1 MWNHNNLVALGAC
14 LLLAGCAVGPN
25 FIPPSPPPVDRY
37 TSGPQPTRTV
47 AADSEVQTFENG
59 AQVAQDWWQLFKSPQ
74 LDAVIKEAVAQ
85 NHCLEAALARLR
97 QSQQTLKAGYGV
109 FFPQFQTSFAAEREK
124 FSPAQFGTALP
135 GSTFNLY
142 TATASVSYMLD
153 VFGGQRRN
161 VENLAAQVHYQK
173 YTAMAANHTL
183 LGNVINAAIAAAG
196 YKAQIEAT
204 EKLIGLEKEQVG
216 LTESQVK
223 AGLTPYANVLSL
235 QAQLAATEATLPTL
249 GQNLSKSQHLLTALV
264 GYVPAQWS
272 PPDFNL
278 ADFKLPRELPVTIP
292 SELVRQ
298 RPDILASEAQVHSAS
313 ANIGVATAALFP
325 SFTLSADI
333 GKNITDITRFFSS
346 AAGNF
351 WSFGAT
357 VAQPVFKGGTLW
369 FQRQAA
375 IEAYQ
380 ASLADYRQV
389 VVNAFQQVADTLR
402 ALEHDAQLVKA
413 QAEALSA
420 AQQALELVQ
429 ANYSSGMVNYLQ
441 VIIANNQYQQA
452 KLGYIQAQ
460 ALRLQD
466 SAALFV
472 ALGGGWWSG
481 PGQPREMMTSRA
493 GHVANAAEEQV
504 ASTAAR

>member
-1 MWNHNNLVALGAC
+1 MWNRNKLVALGAC
-14 LLLAGCAVGPN
+14 LWLAGCAVGPN

-47 AADSEVQTFENG
+47 AADGQVQTFELG
-59 AQVAQDWWQLFKSPQ
+59 SQVARDWWQLFKSPQ

-85 NHCLEAALARLR
+85 NHNLEAALARLK

-109 FFPQFQTSFAAEREK
+109 FFPQFQTSFAAQREK
-124 FSPAQFGTALP
+124 FSPAQFGTAFP

-161 VENLAAQVHYQK
+161 VENLAAQVSYQK

-183 LGNVINAAIAAAG
+183 LGNVINAAIAGAG
-196 YKAQIEAT
+196 YRAQIEAT

-249 GQNLSKSQHLLTALV
+249 RQNLSKSQHLLTALV

-292 SELVRQ
+292 SELVQQ
-298 RPDILASEAQVHSAS
+298 RPDIQAAEAQVHSAS

-346 AAGNF
+346 ATGNF

-369 FQRQAA
+369 FQRKAA
-375 IEAYQ
+375 VEAYQ

-402 ALEHDAQLVKA
+402 AIEHDAQLVKA
-413 QAEALSA
+413 QADALNA

-429 ANYSSGMVNYLQ
+429 ANYSSGLTNYLA

-452 KLGYIQAQ
+452 RLGYIQAQ

-466 SAALFV
+466 SAALFM

-493 GHVANAAEEQV
+493 GAPAVNQTGSS
-504 ASTAAR
+504 STAR

>member
-1 MWNHNNLVALGAC
+1 
-14 LLLAGCAVGPN
+14 
-25 FIPPSPPPVDRY
+25 
-37 TSGPQPTRTV
+37 
-47 AADSEVQTFENG
+47 
-59 AQVAQDWWQLFKSPQ
+59 
-74 LDAVIKEAVAQ
+74 
-85 NHCLEAALARLR
+85 
-97 QSQQTLKAGYGV
+97 
-109 FFPQFQTSFAAEREK
+109 
-124 FSPAQFGTALP
+124 
-135 GSTFNLY
+135 
-142 TATASVSYMLD
+142 MLD

-161 VENLAAQVHYQK
+161 VENLAAQVSYQK

-183 LGNVINAAIAAAG
+183 LGNVINAAIAGAG
-196 YKAQIEAT
+196 YRAQIEAT

-216 LTESQVK
+216 VTESQVK

-249 GQNLSKSQHLLTALV
+249 RQNLSKSQHLLTALV

-292 SELVRQ
+292 SELVQQ
-298 RPDILASEAQVHSAS
+298 RPDIQAAEAQVHSAS

-333 GKNITDITRFFSS
+333 GKNLTDITRFFNS
-346 AAGNF
+346 ATGNF
-351 WSFGAT
+351 WSFGANVT
-357 VAQPVFKGGTLW
+357 QPVFKGGTLW

-413 QAEALSA
+413 QAEALNA

-429 ANYSSGMVNYLQ
+429 ANYGSGMVNYLQ

-452 KLGYIQAQ
+452 RLGYIQAQ

-493 GHVANAAEEQV
+493 GAPAVNQTGSS
-504 ASTAAR
+504 STAR